1 MKVLVTGAGG
11 QVGWE
16 LQRRMDSDPDIELFA
31 YPRTELDIT
40 DYKAVRQK
48 LEDIKPD
55 WVINAAAYTAV
66 EKAEEDE
73 AKAHQINAEAV
84 GKLAEMVKELG
95 IRLLHISTDYVFDGD
110 SSSSYIPTD
119 DTNPLNIYGKSKLF
133 GELQVRHTLEDDAL
147 VIRTGWVYS
156 IHGHNFV
163 KTMVKLMQERDSV
176 SVIDDQVGSPTWA
189 NEFARVIAI
198 AVKKDLR
205 GIYHWT
211 DAGVASWYDFAH
223 AIHGM
228 ARHLGY
234 VNGKVSLKAISSE
247 EYKTK
252 AKRPRNTVMCK
263 RSIREATGYRGHHW
277 RDTLYKMMKELKD
290 V

>member
-1 MKVLVTGAGG
+1 MKVVITGAGG

-16 LQRRMDSDPDIELFA
+16 LQRLMSKDPDIELHAF
-31 YPRTELDIT
+31 PRTELDIT
-40 DYKAVRQK
+40 DRVALEQK
-48 LEDIKPD
+48 LTEIRPD
-55 WVINAAAYTAV
+55 WIVNAAAYTAV
-66 EKAEEDE
+66 DKAEDDE
-73 AKAHQINAEAV
+73 TLAHKVNAEAV
-84 GKLAEMVKELG
+84 GNLAEIAKKLNA
-95 IRLLHISTDYVFDGD
+95 RLLHISTDYVFGGD
-110 SSSSYIPTD
+110 SSSSYNPSD

-133 GELQVRHTLEDDAL
+133 GEMQLQRILGDDAL

-156 IHGHNFV
+156 KHGHNFV
-163 KTMVKLMQERDSV
+163 KTMIQLMKDRGTV

-189 NEFARVIAI
+189 GDFAKVILLAM
-198 AVKKDLR
+198 KKDLR

-223 AIHGM
+223 AIMGM

-234 VNGKVSLKAISSE
+234 VNGKVNLKAISSE
-247 EYKTK
+247 EYETK

-277 RDTLYKMMKELKD
+277 RDTLYKMMKELDD

>member
-16 LQRRMDSDPDIELFA
+16 LQRYLESDPEVELYAF
-31 YPRTELDIT
+31 PRTELDVT
-40 DYKAVRQK
+40 DHDEVRRR
-48 LEDIKPD
+48 LEEIRPD

-66 EKAEEDE
+66 DKAEEDE
-73 AKAHQINAEAV
+73 ELAHKVNAEAV
-84 GKLAEMVKELG
+84 GKLAEFSKEVG
-95 IRLLHISTDYVFDGD
+95 SRLLHISTDYVFDGD

-119 DTNPLNIYGKSKLF
+119 ETNPLNIYGKSKLF
-133 GELQVRHTLEDDAL
+133 GELQVQSVMEDDAL

-156 IHGHNFV
+156 KHGHNFV
-163 KTMVKLMQERDSV
+163 KTMVRLMQERDSV

-189 NEFARVIAI
+189 GEFAKVITL

-234 VNGKVSLKAISSE
+234 IEGKVKVKAISSE
-247 EYKTK
+247 EYKTR
-252 AKRPRNTVMCK
+252 AKRPKNTVMCK

-277 RDTLYKMMKELKD
+277 RDALYKMMKELDD

>member
-234 VNGKVSLKAISSE
+234 VNGKVSVKAISSE

>member
-16 LQRRMDSDPDIELFA
+16 LQRNLDSDPDIELFA
-31 YPRTELDIT
+31 YPRAELDIT
-40 DYKAVRQK
+40 DYEAVRQK

-66 EKAEEDE
+66 EKAEDDE
-73 AKAHQINAEAV
+73 KLAHQVNAEAV

-156 IHGHNFV
+156 RHGHNFV

-189 NEFARVIAI
+189 SEFAKVIAI
-198 AVKKDLR
+198 AMKKDLR

-234 VNGKVSLKAISSE
+234 VNGKVTLKAISSE

-277 RDTLYKMMKELKD
+277 RDTLYKMMKELED

>member
-119 DTNPLNIYGKSKLF
+119 DTNPLNIYGKSKLI
-133 GELQVRHTLEDDAL
+133 GELQVMHALEDDAL

-156 IHGHNFV
+156 RHGHNFV
-163 KTMVKLMQERDSV
+163 KTMVKLMQDRDSV

-234 VNGKVSLKAISSE
+234 VNGKVSVKAISSE